1 MELIQSNS
9 SALGGMMQNSRNCES
24 EMSLKLSSPKRESAE
39 DKERQWEH
47 SRSKA
52 GILNDRDSMD
62 NMMLES
68 LQS

>member
-1 MELIQSNS
+1 
-9 SALGGMMQNSRNCES
+9 MQNSRNCES